1 MKRKITY
8 SLLLGLILVVLS
20 LFYKTGASNLE
31 PMPYVNGGCG
41 HGGFCGVVVIPQGG
55 FTASTSLAKRGLP
68 LPVVSLQADEDNPSN
83 YYKSLIVSNL
93 LIDYL
98 AFTVVCFGLLTLPSL
113 KKSGRSVSKN

>member
-1 MKRKITY
+1 MKRRIVY
-8 SLLLGLILVVLS
+8 SLLLGLIFVALS

-41 HGGFCGVVVIPQGG
+41 HGGVCGVVAIPQGG

-68 LPVVSLQADEDNPSN
+68 LPIVSLQTDEDSPSN

-93 LIDYL
+93 LIDYV
-98 AFTVVCFGLLTLPSL
+98 AFTVVWFGLLALPVL
-113 KKSGRSVSKN
+113 KKNGKSVSKN